1 MGLQIEV
8 KDLIFGYGGE
18 TVLDGIS
25 LTIGQ
30 GDFIGIIGPNGSG
43 KSTFLKN
50 LAAILTPAAGEIIID
65 GKALPRWRR
74 RELARRLALVGQG
87 AAAGFNFTVE
97 EMVAMGRYPHVQRFG
112 SFKPTDHRAVERAMH
127 LTGCYHL
134 RERGIFSLSGGE
146 RQRVLL
152 ARALAQETPC
162 LLLDEPTSFLD
173 LGYQVELLELLRSLN
188 QRERITVVMVMHDL
202 NLASR
207 YCRKLFLLYGGRI
220 HACGDPEE
228 VLTREHILEVY
239 RTEVLIEPHPL
250 DGKPQ
255 VIPVSTAQAGPNQNF
270 QQRIHIIGGGGSA
283 SPLMKELFA
292 RGFSLSAGVLSVGD
306 SDWATARR
314 LGLTMV
320 WRPHSTPSA
329 RSATG
334 KTWNSLKRRGRWCWR
349 QSISAPATC
358 PTWRRPSLP
367 CSGSGR
373 LSLSTLPAWPGAILP
388 GGRGR
393 RFTAAWRK
401 AGRSFFPALM
411 PTPLSRPSFPPPPA
425 NEAANLHFNP
435 GRCCLSLL
443 RGVFLCS
450 IAGISRY

>member
-1 MGLQIEV
+1 VGLQIEV

-320 WRPHSTPSA
+320 EEAPFYPISPQRH
-329 RSATG
+329 
-334 KTWNSLKRRGRWCWR
+334 R
-349 QSISAPATC
+349 QNLELIE
-358 PTWRRPSLP
+358 
-367 CSGSGR
+367 
-373 LSLSTLPAWPGAILP
+373 
-388 GGRGR
+388 
-393 RFTAAWRK
+393 K
-401 AGRSFFPALM
+401 AGAVVLAPVYIGPGNL
-411 PTPLSRPSFPPPPA
+411 P
-425 NEAANLHFNP
+425 NVEAALFALQRKRP
-435 GRCCLSLL
+435 LIVIDAAGVAGRDFTGGQGAALYRRLEEGGAL
-443 RGVFLCS
+443 FLPRPDADAVIEALFS
-450 IAGISRY
+450 ASSGQ